1 MRDLPLGIS
10 LLIINND
17 VPTRLKI
24 DHGNLI
30 VKTSLFG
37 ERKYPL
43 SEVIGVVNVAKIT
56 YLITRQ
62 GSEQLAY
69 KIPTKYSYAIHSW
82 LIPFLNK

>member
-1 MRDLPLGIS
+1 M
-10 LLIINND
+10 
-17 VPTRLKI
+17 PTRLKI